1 MSTALVT
8 NTNTNYTNYYNLIN
22 FFAEYMA
29 QHPSI
34 TEVGNEDLA
43 DFDEREFPNYP
54 VANIN
59 VLGTTFKDTTTDFN
73 MQIIIADKYKNK
85 NNESDERTNEM
96 SVPFFGTDD
105 KIDIWANTLAIMN
118 DVTSFIQR
126 GVTNFDINGDINCKQ
141 YHERFD
147 SGLAGWTINF
157 TLTTHNDRNRCL
169 FELYPN

>member
-1 MSTALVT
+1 MASALVT

-34 TEVGNEDLA
+34 TEVANEDLA

-73 MQIIIADKYKNK
+73 MQIIIADKYKEK